1 VTSRI
6 TTRLTSRITSRVTSQ
21 RPGRRRIDETHPVA
35 IRLRRPTSDELRPLL
50 EGGRGAELTYSP
62 VGLSSLH
69 DAPAGFRVDRSER
82 ILGSGNGVFDAA
94 CRAVREWQVH
104 RGAGLVVC
112 ADGPPS
118 VGAVVAMS
126 APLPIGYIDV
136 VCRVVTVVDEGDR
149 LGFAYGSLPVHPE
162 RGEEAFTVTRRK
174 NEEVAFEIVAVS
186 RPRHP
191 LARLSPA
198 VARRLQRAAT
208 VRYLDAMSKAVS

>member
-1 VTSRI
+1 MAIADSRLDLVT
-6 TTRLTSRITSRVTSQ
+6 THQ
-21 RPGRRRIDETHPVA
+21 RGRPRWSRIDETDHVA
-35 IRLRRPTSDELRPLL
+35 IRLRRPTNDELQPLL
-50 EGGRGAELTYSP
+50 EGGRRAQLTYSP

-69 DAPAGFRVDRSER
+69 DAPAEYRLDRWQRS
-82 ILGSGNGVFDAA
+82 LGNGNGVFDSA

-136 VCRVVTVVDEGDR
+136 VCRVVTMVDERDR
-149 LGFAYGSLPVHPE
+149 FGFAYGSLPVHPVQ
-162 RGEEAFTVTRRK
+162 GEEAFTVTRG
-174 NEEVAFEIVAVS
+174 NAGDVAFEIVAVS

-191 LARLSPA
+191 LASLCAP
-198 VARRLQRAAT
+198 VGRRLQRAAT
-208 VRYLDAMSKAVS
+208 TRYLDAMSKAVS